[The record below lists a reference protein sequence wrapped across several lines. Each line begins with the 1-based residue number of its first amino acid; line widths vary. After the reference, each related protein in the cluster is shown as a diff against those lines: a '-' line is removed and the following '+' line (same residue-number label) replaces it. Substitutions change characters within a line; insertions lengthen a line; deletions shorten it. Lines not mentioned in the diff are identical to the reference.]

1 MEVGRSHRAIPL
13 KTDKAAANGKN
24 HKQSVIRTNH
34 QNEPQKAGRAHVKLS
49 ILDTVHKPFH
59 CLERVILK

>member
-24 HKQSVIRTNH
+24 HKQSVTRTNH
-34 QNEPQKAGRAHVKLS
+34 QDEPQKAGRARAKLS
-49 ILDTVHKPFH
+49 ILDIVHKPLH
-59 CLERVILK
+59 RLERAILK

>member
-1 MEVGRSHRAIPL
+1 MEVGMSHRAIPL

-34 QNEPQKAGRAHVKLS
+34 QDEPQNAGRAHAKLS
-49 ILDTVHKPFH
+49 ILDIVHKSLH
-59 CLERVILK
+59 CLERAILK